1 MDQIE
6 KSSRDLSR
14 QEIAAEVLEL
24 GEMLFDTAIGAAAQG
39 SAGEETVDAAFI
51 EEMRAAAD
59 EFFMAL
65 RLLLVSV
72 PSSGAGKHVCQNY
85 HNL

>member
-14 QEIAAEVLEL
+14 QELVAEVLEL
-24 GEMLFDTAIGAAAQG
+24 GEMLFDTAIDAAAQRP
-39 SAGEETVDAAFI
+39 AEESVGDTTFI
-51 EEMRAAAD
+51 EEMHAAAD

-65 RLLLVSV
+65 RLLLET
-72 PSSGAGKHVCQNY
+72 GQETRDRGEEHQ
-85 HNL
+85 

>member
-1 MDQIE
+1 MDRGE

-14 QEIAAEVLEL
+14 QAIAAEILEL
-24 GEMLFDTAIGAAAQG
+24 GEMLFDTAIDAAAQRPAEA
-39 SAGEETVDAAFI
+39 SAEDTTFL

-65 RLLLVSV
+65 RLLLET
-72 PSSGAGKHVCQNY
+72 GQETRDRGE
-85 HNL
+85 

>member
-6 KSSRDLSR
+6 KSSRGLSR

-24 GEMLFDTAIGAAAQG
+24 GEMLFDAAIDAAAQRPT
-39 SAGEETVDAAFI
+39 GEQAQDATFI
-51 EEMRAAAD
+51 EELRAAAD

-65 RLLLVSV
+65 RLLLKT
-72 PSSGAGKHVCQNY
+72 GQGTRDREE
-85 HNL
+85 